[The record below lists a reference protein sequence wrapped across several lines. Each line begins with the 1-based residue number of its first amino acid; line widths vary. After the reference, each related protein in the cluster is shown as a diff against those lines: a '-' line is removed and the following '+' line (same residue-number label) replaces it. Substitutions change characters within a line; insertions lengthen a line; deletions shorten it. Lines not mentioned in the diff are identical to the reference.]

1 MVRIVTCNGKIDSL
15 AGPSEVQVS
24 LTVHCSAVS
33 ENKGAGK
40 VLESEAGAVWGETGY
55 VVSAYDDC
63 PPILVNRDCEREN
76 PNSSINGVFF
86 RAIWVQFDHIYGS
99 TTL

>member
-40 VLESEAGAVWGETGY
+40 VLESEAGDGWAETGD
-55 VVSAYDDC
+55 VVSAYGDRL
-63 PPILVNRDCEREN
+63 PLLINREGERKN
-76 PNSSINGVFF
+76 PTYLINGGFD
-86 RAIWVQFDHIYGS
+86 RAIWSQFDHKSGS
-99 TTL
+99 T